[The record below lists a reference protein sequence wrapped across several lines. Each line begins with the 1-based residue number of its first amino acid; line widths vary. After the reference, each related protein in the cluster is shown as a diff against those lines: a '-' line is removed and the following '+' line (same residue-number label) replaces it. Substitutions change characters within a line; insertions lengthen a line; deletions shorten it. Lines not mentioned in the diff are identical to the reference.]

1 MYLCVDEEVRWRV
14 GLKVQPVT
22 VRKDNNCCQHH
33 VTLGVTVKVDGV
45 QACLK
50 TPENKRVQPTFSP
63 FHCYSCWTH

>member
-1 MYLCVDEEVRWRV
+1 MYLCVDEEVRWCV